1 MQKNIVVIGSSNV
14 DLIMKMARLPE
25 LGETVTDGEF
35 VQVYGGKGANQAVG
49 AARAGGRV
57 QFVNCVGDDAYTTQ
71 MVQNFVSDGIDTD
84 LVYHESGIPSGHALV
99 MIGNDG
105 HNYLSVA
112 PGSNYRLTPAR
123 VDEAADRIKNAAM
136 VVLQNEIPMES
147 NARAL
152 EIAYAAGVPVLW
164 NFAPAMDYPAR
175 LFEFRPQVVANEVE
189 ARFLTG
195 IEVTD
200 RDSATA
206 AAGALLDKGAPLAIV
221 TLGSAGAI
229 TRNAE
234 ETVYTPAFKVKA
246 VDTTAAGDV
255 FCGSLAVALT
265 EGRALTDAVRFA
277 SAAAALSVQVLGAQ
291 PSAPLR
297 TAIDALSKE

>member
-1 MQKNIVVIGSSNV
+1 
-14 DLIMKMARLPE
+14 
-25 LGETVTDGEF
+25 
-35 VQVYGGKGANQAVG
+35 
-49 AARAGGRV
+49 
-57 QFVNCVGDDAYTTQ
+57 
-71 MVQNFVSDGIDTD
+71 MVQNFQDDGIDTD
-84 LVYHESGIPSGHALV
+84 LVFHETGIPSGHALV

-112 PGSNYRLTPAR
+112 PGSNYRLTPPR
-123 VDEAADRIKNAAM
+123 VDEAAGRIKAAAM

-152 EIAYAAGVPVLW
+152 EIAHTAGVPVLW
-164 NFAPAMDYPAR
+164 NFAPALDYPAR
-175 LFEFRPQVVANEVE
+175 LFDYRPMVVANEVE

-195 IEVTD
+195 ITVTD
-200 RDSATA
+200 RESATD
-206 AAGALLDKGAPLAIV
+206 AAGALLNKGASLAIV
-221 TLGSAGAI
+221 TLGSAGAV

-234 ETVYTPAFKVKA
+234 ESVFTPAFKVQA

-265 EGRALTDAVRFA
+265 EGRALADAVRFA

-297 TAIDALSKE
+297 AAIDELLK

>member
-57 QFVNCVGDDAYTTQ
+57 RFVNCVGDDAYTER
-71 MVQNFVSDGIDTD
+71 MVQNFRDDGIDTE
-84 LVYHESGIPSGHALV
+84 LVFRETGIPSGHALV

-123 VDEAADRIKNAAM
+123 VDQSADRIKEAAM
-136 VVLQNEIPMES
+136 VVLQNEIPMAS
-147 NARAL
+147 NARVL
-152 EIAYAAGVPVLW
+152 EIAHAAGVPVLW
-164 NFAPAMDYPAR
+164 NFAPAMDYPTA
-175 LFEFRPQVVANEVE
+175 LFDYKPMVVANEVE

-195 IEVTD
+195 MEVTD
-200 RDSATA
+200 RESATT
-206 AAGALLDKGAPLAIV
+206 AAGALLDKGASLAIV
-221 TLGSAGAI
+221 TLGSAGAV
-229 TRNAE
+229 TRNSE
-234 ETVYTPAFKVKA
+234 ETVFTPAFKVQA

-265 EGRALTDAVRFA
+265 EGRALADAVRFA

-291 PSAPLR
+291 PSAPSR
-297 TAIDALSKE
+297 SDIDRLLA